1 MAESQVQAQEDH
13 HVRPAA
19 DLQLAVLTEA
29 VQVELELH
37 REEQEVQE
45 ITTRSTETQ
54 EILTQAEPAQDK
66 GLQNEWHHLPALHH
80 VRLTPDQ
87 EKHLQVVLLQAEHM
101 INRHPD
107 RHIHRHH
114 HRADLHHL
122 AWVAEAPDQE
132 VVHPAEALDVPEDVK
147 P

>member
-13 HVRPAA
+13 HVQPAA

-37 REEQEVQE
+37 QVDPEQQE
-45 ITTRSTETQ
+45 ITMRST

-66 GLQNEWHHLPALHH
+66 GLQNAWHRLPALHH

-107 RHIHRHH
+107 RHIHLHH

-122 AWVAEAPDQE
+122 AWVVEAPDQE
-132 VVHPAEALDVPEDVK
+132 VVHPAEALDVPGRR
-147 P
+147 